1 MVFCIILFVYAYCL
15 ICFIVRCFLYGLFL
29 IVRLITGFVVTLRI
43 LAVCLMVGLM
53 GIS

>member
-15 ICFIVRCFLYGLFL
+15 ICFIVRWFLHGLFL
-29 IVRLITGFVVTLRI
+29 IVRLVTGFCGYVADLS
-43 LAVCLMVGLM
+43 VCLMVGLM